1 MTYCNPGPITIG
13 CYLKQNVVED
23 GLKAIFNALYDLI
36 SIGRNICIKT
46 GFCNINF
53 IDKNLTYSYSPEI
66 FNMVND
72 LKSREDKFKQGVT
85 PVKNIW
91 KEDTYQKWC
100 KSNQGSMLEKPDT
113 SLMRT
118 IDNKSQ
124 MLKIMSLD
132 LSSTYTNG
140 FYKK

>member
-1 MTYCNPGPITIG
+1 M
-13 CYLKQNVVED
+13 
-23 GLKAIFNALYDLI
+23 F
-36 SIGRNICIKT
+36 
-46 GFCNINF
+46 
-53 IDKNLTYSYSPEI
+53 
-66 FNMVND
+66 ND
-72 LKSREDKFKQGVT
+72 LKSSEDKFKQGVT

-100 KSNQGSMLEKPDT
+100 KSNLGNMLKKLDT

-118 IDNKSQ
+118 VDNKSQ

>member
-1 MTYCNPGPITIG
+1 
-13 CYLKQNVVED
+13 
-23 GLKAIFNALYDLI
+23 
-36 SIGRNICIKT
+36 
-46 GFCNINF
+46 
-53 IDKNLTYSYSPEI
+53 
-66 FNMVND
+66 MVND
-72 LKSREDKFKQGVT
+72 LKSSEDKFKRGVT

-118 IDNKSQ
+118 VDNKSQ